1 MELRLPK
8 YGETP
13 NKSQK
18 IIINDYKREKW
29 KIKKDKKYLFTL
41 ILFLVLIFLLILLLK
56 ANNRKNNKNKII
68 EDNIFIT
75 YNDTIEKYNWE
86 DEKLIVHA
94 LGKYNNTIY
103 TNSYEALNYWY
114 YEKNMRLM
122 EADFLLTKDNHIVL
136 AHDFDHLK
144 NKPTLKEFKQ
154 FYAKGYLTPMTFE
167 DLAIFMKKNED
178 LFIITDTKYV
188 DKINI
193 QLEFDEM
200 NEILSRY
207 NGVKKRFIIEIY
219 NEEMFLFL
227 KEKKYNFKYFMFTLY
242 KRWNGRDYKDL
253 ENIFAFCA
261 KNKINSIIMYK
272 HLFNSRINNLSKNY
286 SIPVYLHTENS
297 LIKIV
302 EFLKNAKGIFTDAID
317 KIILNEY
324 ISNLTKLLL

>member
-94 LGKYNNTIY
+94 LGKYN
-103 TNSYEALNYWY
+103 
-114 YEKNMRLM
+114 
-122 EADFLLTKDNHIVL
+122 NHIVL